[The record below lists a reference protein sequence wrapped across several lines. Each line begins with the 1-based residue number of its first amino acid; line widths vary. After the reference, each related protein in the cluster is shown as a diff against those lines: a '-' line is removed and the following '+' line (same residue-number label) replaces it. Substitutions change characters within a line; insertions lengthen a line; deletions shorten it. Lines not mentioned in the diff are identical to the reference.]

1 MSSDSNSTVTFRV
14 KVAYMIPV
22 KEFTFPKKYTIS
34 QMISELKEKAHETF
48 EIDKYPF
55 PEVEVVE
62 AGQPNNINGQHA
74 EVAPVLEPSEMTIE
88 EIYGNRYNSTAFYVR
103 LVPRHVVLGR
113 TV

>member
-62 AGQPNNINGQHA
+62 AGQPNNLKPRVVSI
-74 EVAPVLEPSEMTIE
+74 VAILTFFMPFW
-88 EIYGNRYNSTAFYVR
+88 YRQ
-103 LVPRHVVLGR
+103 VVLSCCVIFIYR
-113 TV
+113 KLHFTT